1 MIIRDVHIIKA
12 QEELDELI
20 KFRNTY
26 MLVRYDEEYTE
37 YPEKK
42 GTDLLRRTINK
53 KKKVLCKLYIDKM
66 KRYLE

>member
-26 MLVRYDEEYTE
+26 MLVGYDEKYTE

-53 KKKVLCKLYIDKM
+53 KKKVLCKIYIDKM